1 MIEIPICRI
10 TLRIFSKHLF
20 NIKDMEQLN
29 KVQQEAVL
37 YCDGPSLIV
46 AGAGSGKTRV
56 LTYKI
61 AYLIQSGTPPERIM
75 ALTFTNKAAK
85 EMKERIGAMVGF
97 DVAEKIKM
105 GTFHSIFAKILQ
117 REAFALEMTS
127 NFTIYDETDSKNL
140 IADIIKEYKLETD
153 SYKPS
158 KIKAKISKAKNELIE
173 PDIYMSNTMIREN
186 DEKDR
191 MKYCGEIYKLYQDRL
206 KVSNAMDFDDLLLN
220 TFKLFRDNPSTRERY
235 QEALDW
241 VLVDEFQDTNIA
253 QMKVLMQLCR
263 RKQNLVVVGD
273 DAQSIYSFRGANIN
287 NILMFSNV
295 FQNARTFKLEQ
306 NYRSTQTIV
315 AGANSLIHHNIAQI
329 DKNVF
334 SKGDK
339 GDKIYYVPFYTDRN
353 EGEYIAQSCNEVHRV
368 EQCQWSDITVLYRSN
383 ALSRCIEEAM
393 LQYKIPYRIHGG
405 ISFFQRADV
414 KNMLGYL
421 KLIANPNDDQAY
433 KRIANWPKRGIG
445 NKTIERISEIACK
458 YHVPMLYVAT
468 EPDYFGLVTTD
479 KTKAKLKEFGQIIN
493 SIEMFAAEHNAL
505 EVFDKVMDSFHLDEY
520 IINLDE
526 DSKTD
531 MIVSEL
537 ISSIESFVEVRKE
550 ENRLEEAGVVNYLQ
564 DVALLA
570 EEVEEENKDSVN
582 LMTIHASKGLE
593 YNTIY
598 IVGCEEGIFPSKKSS
613 QSPQELEEE
622 RRLMYVAIT
631 RAEKH
636 CFITNA
642 KRRWLYGEEQKNEPS
657 RFISDIDDE
666 FIEEVDAYAVDDDPD
681 EPTQGYFD

>member
-1 MIEIPICRI
+1 
-10 TLRIFSKHLF
+10 
-20 NIKDMEQLN
+20 MEQLN

-37 YCDGPSLIV
+37 YCGGPSLIV

-61 AYLIQSGTPPERIM
+61 AYLIQSGTQPERIM

-105 GTFHSIFAKILQ
+105 GTFHSVFAKILQ
-117 REAFALEMTS
+117 RESFALEMTS

-140 IADIIKEYKLETD
+140 IADIVREYKLETD

-173 PDIYMSNTMIREN
+173 PNIYISNPMIREN

-253 QMKVLMQLCR
+253 QMQVLMQLCR

-287 NILMFSNV
+287 NILMFDNV
-295 FQNARTFKLEQ
+295 FPKALTFKLEQ

-315 AGANSLIHHNIAQI
+315 AGANSLIHHNVAQI
-329 DKNVF
+329 DKHVY
-334 SKGDK
+334 SKGAK
-339 GDKIYYVPFYTDRN
+339 GDKIHYIPFYTDRN
-353 EGEYIAQSCNEVHRV
+353 EGKYVAQSCNEVHRV
-368 EQCQWSDITVLYRSN
+368 EQCQWSDITILYRSN

-414 KNMLGYL
+414 KNMLAYL

-550 ENRLEEAGVVNYLQ
+550 ENRLEEACVVNYLQ

-570 EEVEEENKDSVN
+570 EEVEEENKDAVN

-636 CFITNA
+636 CFITNT

-681 EPTQGYFD
+681 EPQQGYFD

>member
-1 MIEIPICRI
+1 
-10 TLRIFSKHLF
+10 
-20 NIKDMEQLN
+20 MEQLN

-97 DVAEKIKM
+97 DVVEKIRM
-105 GTFHSIFAKILQ
+105 GTFHSVFAHILQ
-117 REAFALEMTS
+117 MEIYALEMTS
-127 NFTIYDETDSKNL
+127 NFTIYDETESKNL
-140 IADIIKEYKLETD
+140 IADIIRGYKLETD
-153 SYKPS
+153 SYKPG
-158 KIKAKISKAKNELIE
+158 KIKAKISKAKNELMD
-173 PDIYMSNTMIREN
+173 PDMYMSNPMIREN

-191 MKYCGEIYKLYQDRL
+191 MKYCGEIYKVYQNRL
-206 KVSNAMDFDDLLLN
+206 KECNAMDFDDLLFN
-220 TFKLFRDNPSTRERY
+220 TFKLFSYYPSTKEHY
-235 QEALDW
+235 QDLFDW
-241 VLVDEFQDTNIA
+241 VLVDEFQDTNLA
-253 QMKVLMQLCR
+253 QMQVLIQLCK

-287 NILMFSNV
+287 NILMFNNV
-295 FQNARTFKLEQ
+295 FPKAKTFKLEQ

-315 AGANSLIHHNIAQI
+315 AGANSLIHHNVTQI
-329 DKNVF
+329 DKHVY

-339 GDKIYYVPFYTDRN
+339 GDKIHYVPFYTDRN

-368 EQCQWSDITVLYRSN
+368 EQCQWSDITILYRSN

-414 KNMLGYL
+414 KNMLAYF

-433 KRIANWPKRGIG
+433 KRIINWPKRGIG
-445 NKTIERISEIACK
+445 NKTQERICEIASK

-479 KTKAKLKEFGQIIN
+479 KTKAKLIEFGQTIN
-493 SIEMFAAEHNAL
+493 SIEMFSAEHNAL

-570 EEVEEENKDSVN
+570 EEVEEEKKDAVN

-613 QSPQELEEE
+613 QSPQE
-622 RRLMYVAIT
+622 T
-631 RAEKH
+631 
-636 CFITNA
+636 
-642 KRRWLYGEEQKNEPS
+642 G
-657 RFISDIDDE
+657 
-666 FIEEVDAYAVDDDPD
+666 VD
-681 EPTQGYFD
+681 

>member
-1 MIEIPICRI
+1 
-10 TLRIFSKHLF
+10 
-20 NIKDMEQLN
+20 MEQLN

-97 DVAEKIKM
+97 DVAEKIRM
-105 GTFHSIFAKILQ
+105 GTFHSVFAHILQ
-117 REAFALEMTS
+117 MEIYALEMTS
-127 NFTIYDETDSKNL
+127 NFTIYDETESKNL
-140 IADIIKEYKLETD
+140 IADIIRGYKLETD
-153 SYKPS
+153 SYKPG
-158 KIKAKISKAKNELIE
+158 KIKAKISKAKNELMD
-173 PDIYMSNTMIREN
+173 PDMYMSNPMIREN

-191 MKYCGEIYKLYQDRL
+191 MKYCGEIYKVYQNRL
-206 KVSNAMDFDDLLLN
+206 KECNAMDFDDLLFN
-220 TFKLFRDNPSTRERY
+220 TFKLFSYYPSTKEHY
-235 QEALDW
+235 QDLFDW
-241 VLVDEFQDTNIA
+241 VLVDEFQDTNLA
-253 QMKVLMQLCR
+253 QMQVLIQLCK

-287 NILMFSNV
+287 NILMFNNV
-295 FQNARTFKLEQ
+295 FPKAKTFKLEQ

-315 AGANSLIHHNIAQI
+315 AGANSLIHHNVAQI
-329 DKNVF
+329 DKHVY

-339 GDKIYYVPFYTDRN
+339 GDKIHYVPFYTDRN

-368 EQCQWSDITVLYRSN
+368 EQCQWSDITILYRSN

-414 KNMLGYL
+414 KNMLAYF

-433 KRIANWPKRGIG
+433 KRIINWPKRGIG
-445 NKTIERISEIACK
+445 NKTQERICEIASK

-479 KTKAKLKEFGQIIN
+479 KTKAKLIEFGQTIN
-493 SIEMFAAEHNAL
+493 SIEMFSAEHNAL

-570 EEVEEENKDSVN
+570 EEVEEEKKDAVN

-666 FIEEVDAYAVDDDPD
+666 YIEEVDAYAVDDDPD

>member
-1 MIEIPICRI
+1 
-10 TLRIFSKHLF
+10 
-20 NIKDMEQLN
+20 MEQLN

-85 EMKERIGAMVGF
+85 EMKERIGAVVGF

-117 REAFALEMTS
+117 RESFALEMTS

-140 IADIIKEYKLETD
+140 IADIVREYKLESD

-173 PDIYMSNTMIREN
+173 PDNYMSNLMIREN

-253 QMKVLMQLCR
+253 QMQVLMQLCR

-368 EQCQWSDITVLYRSN
+368 EQCQWSDITILYRSN

-479 KTKAKLKEFGQIIN
+479 KTKAKLKEFGQTIN

-531 MIVSEL
+531 MIFSEL

-550 ENRLEEAGVVNYLQ
+550 ENRLEEAGIVNYLQ

-570 EEVEEENKDSVN
+570 EEVEEEDKDAVN

>member
-1 MIEIPICRI
+1 
-10 TLRIFSKHLF
+10 
-20 NIKDMEQLN
+20 MEQLN

-97 DVAEKIKM
+97 DVAEKIRM
-105 GTFHSIFAKILQ
+105 GTFHSVFARILQ
-117 REAFALEMTS
+117 MESYALEMTS

-140 IADIIKEYKLETD
+140 IADIVREYKLETD
-153 SYKPS
+153 AYKPS
-158 KIKAKISKAKNELIE
+158 KIKAKISKAKNELME
-173 PDIYMSNTMIREN
+173 PDIYLSNPMIREN

-235 QEALDW
+235 QETYDW

-253 QMKVLMQLCR
+253 QMQVLMQLCR

-287 NILMFSNV
+287 NILMFNNV

-315 AGANSLIHHNIAQI
+315 AGANSLIHHNVAQI

-368 EQCQWSDITVLYRSN
+368 EQCQWSDITILYRSN
-383 ALSRCIEEAM
+383 ALSICIEEAM

-414 KNMLGYL
+414 KNMLAYL

-433 KRIANWPKRGIG
+433 KRIVNWPKRGLG

-493 SIEMFAAEHNAL
+493 SIKMFAAEHNAL

-520 IINLDE
+520 IIGLDE

-570 EEVEEENKDSVN
+570 EEVEEEDKDAVN

-681 EPTQGYFD
+681 EPPQGYFD

>member
-1 MIEIPICRI
+1 
-10 TLRIFSKHLF
+10 
-20 NIKDMEQLN
+20 MEQLN

-85 EMKERIGAMVGF
+85 EMKERIGAIVGF

-105 GTFHSIFAKILQ
+105 GTFHSVFAKILQ
-117 REAFALEMTS
+117 RESFAIEMTS

-140 IADIIKEYKLETD
+140 IADIVREYKLETD
-153 SYKPS
+153 AYKPS
-158 KIKAKISKAKNELIE
+158 KIKAKISKAKNELME
-173 PDIYMSNTMIREN
+173 PDNYMSNPMIREN

-235 QEALDW
+235 QETFDW

-253 QMKVLMQLCR
+253 QMQVLMQLCR

-315 AGANSLIHHNIAQI
+315 AGANSLIHHNVAQI

-368 EQCQWSDITVLYRSN
+368 EQCQWSDITILYRSN
-383 ALSRCIEEAM
+383 SLSRCIEEAM

-414 KNMLGYL
+414 KNMLAYL

-468 EPDYFGLVTTD
+468 EPDYFGLVTTN
-479 KTKAKLKEFGQIIN
+479 KTKETLKEFGQTIN
-493 SIEMFAAEHNAL
+493 SVEMFAAEHNAL

-537 ISSIESFVEVRKE
+537 ISSIESFVEVREE

-570 EEVEEENKDSVN
+570 EEVEEEKKDAVN

-666 FIEEVDAYAVDDDPD
+666 FIEEVDAYAVDDNPD
-681 EPTQGYFD
+681 EPPQGYFD

>member
-1 MIEIPICRI
+1 
-10 TLRIFSKHLF
+10 
-20 NIKDMEQLN
+20 MEQLN

-85 EMKERIGAMVGF
+85 EMKERIGTMVGF
-97 DVAEKIKM
+97 DVAEKIRM
-105 GTFHSIFAKILQ
+105 GTFHSVFAHILKM
-117 REAFALEMTS
+117 EIYALEMTS
-127 NFTIYDETDSKNL
+127 NFTIYDETESKNL
-140 IADIIKEYKLETD
+140 IADIIRGYKLETD

-158 KIKAKISKAKNELIE
+158 KIKDKISKAKNELID
-173 PDIYMSNTMIREN
+173 PDSYMSNPLIREN

-191 MKYCGEIYKLYQDRL
+191 VKYCGEIYKIYQNRL
-206 KVSNAMDFDDLLLN
+206 KECNAMDFDDLLFN
-220 TFKLFRDNPSTRERY
+220 TFKLFSYYPSTKEHY
-235 QEALDW
+235 QELFDW
-241 VLVDEFQDTNIA
+241 VLVDEFQDTNLA
-253 QMKVLMQLCR
+253 QMQVLIQLCK

-287 NILMFSNV
+287 NILMFKNL
-295 FQNARTFKLEQ
+295 FPNAQTFKLEQ

-315 AGANSLIHHNIAQI
+315 AGANSLIHHNVAQI

-339 GDKIYYVPFYTDRN
+339 GDKIHYVPFYTDRN

-368 EQCQWSDITVLYRSN
+368 EQCQWSDITILYRSN

-414 KNMLGYL
+414 KNMLAYF

-433 KRIANWPKRGIG
+433 KRIVNWPKRGIG
-445 NKTIERISEIACK
+445 NKTQERISEIASK

-479 KTKAKLKEFGQIIN
+479 KTKAKLIEFGQTIN
-493 SIEMFAAEHNAL
+493 SIEMFSAEHNAL

-570 EEVEEENKDSVN
+570 EEVEEEKKDAVN

-642 KRRWLYGEEQKNEPS
+642 KRRWLYGEVQKNEPS

-681 EPTQGYFD
+681 EPPQGYFD

>member
-1 MIEIPICRI
+1 
-10 TLRIFSKHLF
+10 
-20 NIKDMEQLN
+20 MEQLN

-61 AYLIQSGTPPERIM
+61 AYLIQSGTPPEKIM

-97 DVAEKIKM
+97 DVAEKINM
-105 GTFHSIFAKILQ
+105 STFHSVFAKILQ
-117 REAFALEMTS
+117 RESFALEMTS

-140 IADIIKEYKLETD
+140 IADIVREYKLETEA
-153 SYKPS
+153 YKPS
-158 KIKAKISKAKNELIE
+158 KIKAKISKAKNELME
-173 PDIYMSNTMIREN
+173 PDIYLSNPTIREN

-235 QEALDW
+235 QEAFDW

-253 QMKVLMQLCR
+253 QMQVLMQLCR

-315 AGANSLIHHNIAQI
+315 AGANSLIHHNVAQI

-368 EQCQWSDITVLYRSN
+368 EQCQWSDITILYRSN
-383 ALSRCIEEAM
+383 ALSRCVEEAM

-445 NKTIERISEIACK
+445 SKTIERISEIACK

-468 EPDYFGLVTTD
+468 EPDYFGLVTTN
-479 KTKAKLKEFGQIIN
+479 KTKETLKEFGQTIN

-505 EVFDKVMDSFHLDEY
+505 QVFDKVMDSFHLDEY

-570 EEVEEENKDSVN
+570 EEVEEEKKDAVN

-681 EPTQGYFD
+681 EPPQGYFD

>member
-1 MIEIPICRI
+1 
-10 TLRIFSKHLF
+10 
-20 NIKDMEQLN
+20 MEQLN

-61 AYLIQSGTPPERIM
+61 AYLIQSGTPPEKIM

-97 DVAEKIKM
+97 DVAEKINM
-105 GTFHSIFAKILQ
+105 GTFHSVFAKILQ
-117 REAFALEMTS
+117 RESFALEMTS

-140 IADIIKEYKLETD
+140 IADIVREYKLETEA
-153 SYKPS
+153 YKPS
-158 KIKAKISKAKNELIE
+158 KIKAKISKAKNELME
-173 PDIYMSNTMIREN
+173 PDIYLSNPTIREN

-235 QEALDW
+235 QEAFDW

-253 QMKVLMQLCR
+253 QMQVLMQLCR

-315 AGANSLIHHNIAQI
+315 AGANSLIHHNVAQI

-368 EQCQWSDITVLYRSN
+368 EQCQWSDITILYRSN
-383 ALSRCIEEAM
+383 ALSRCVEEAM

-445 NKTIERISEIACK
+445 SKTIERISEIACK

-468 EPDYFGLVTTD
+468 EPDYFGLVTTN
-479 KTKAKLKEFGQIIN
+479 KTKETLKEFGQTIN

-505 EVFDKVMDSFHLDEY
+505 QVFDKVMDSFHLDEY

-570 EEVEEENKDSVN
+570 EEVEEEKKDAVN

-642 KRRWLYGEEQKNEPS
+642 KRRWLYGEEQKNDPS

-681 EPTQGYFD
+681 EPPQGYFD

>member
-1 MIEIPICRI
+1 
-10 TLRIFSKHLF
+10 
-20 NIKDMEQLN
+20 MEQLN

-61 AYLIQSGTPPERIM
+61 AYLILSGTPPERIM

-85 EMKERIGAMVGF
+85 EMKERIGAIVGH
-97 DVAEKIKM
+97 DVAEKIRM
-105 GTFHSIFAKILQ
+105 GTFHSVFAHILQ
-117 REAFALEMTS
+117 MEIYALEMTS
-127 NFTIYDETDSKNL
+127 NFTIYDETESKNL
-140 IADIIKEYKLETD
+140 IADIVRGYKLETD

-158 KIKAKISKAKNELIE
+158 KIKDKISKAKNELID
-173 PDIYMSNTMIREN
+173 PDSYLSNPTIREN

-191 MKYCGEIYKLYQDRL
+191 MKYCGEIYKIYQNRL
-206 KVSNAMDFDDLLLN
+206 KECNAMDFDDLLFN
-220 TFKLFRDNPSTRERY
+220 TFKLFSYYPSTKEHY
-235 QEALDW
+235 QEAFDW
-241 VLVDEFQDTNIA
+241 VLVDEFQDTNLA
-253 QMKVLMQLCR
+253 QMQVLMQLCR

-287 NILMFSNV
+287 NILMFNNV
-295 FQNARTFKLEQ
+295 FPKARIFKLEQ
-306 NYRSTQTIV
+306 NYRSTQLIV
-315 AGANSLIHHNIAQI
+315 AGANSLIHHNVGQI
-329 DKNVF
+329 DKHVY
-334 SKGDK
+334 SQGEK
-339 GDKIYYVPFYTDRN
+339 GDKIHYVPFYTDRN
-353 EGEYIAQSCNEVHRV
+353 EGEYVAQSCNEVHRV
-368 EQCQWSDITVLYRSN
+368 EQCQWSDITILYRSN

-414 KNMLGYL
+414 KNMLSYL

-433 KRIANWPKRGIG
+433 KRIVNWPKRGIG
-445 NKTIERISEIACK
+445 NKTQERISEIACK

-479 KTKAKLKEFGQIIN
+479 KTKAKLIEFGQTIN

-505 EVFDKVMDSFHLDEY
+505 EVFDKVMDCFHLDEY

-570 EEVEEENKDSVN
+570 EEVEEEKKDAVN

-598 IVGCEEGIFPSKKSS
+598 VVGCEEGIFPSKKSS

>member
-1 MIEIPICRI
+1 
-10 TLRIFSKHLF
+10 
-20 NIKDMEQLN
+20 MEQLN

-85 EMKERIGAMVGF
+85 EMKERIGAMVGI
-97 DVAEKIKM
+97 DVAEKIRM
-105 GTFHSIFAKILQ
+105 GTFHSVFAHILQ
-117 REAFALEMTS
+117 MEIYALEMTS
-127 NFTIYDETDSKNL
+127 NFTIYDETESKNL
-140 IADIIKEYKLETD
+140 IADIIRGYKLETD
-153 SYKPS
+153 SYKPG
-158 KIKAKISKAKNELIE
+158 KIKAKISKAKNELMD
-173 PDIYMSNTMIREN
+173 PDMYMSNPMIREN

-191 MKYCGEIYKLYQDRL
+191 MKYCGEIYKVYQNRL
-206 KVSNAMDFDDLLLN
+206 KECNAMDFDDLLFN
-220 TFKLFRDNPSTRERY
+220 TFKLFSYYPSTKEHY
-235 QEALDW
+235 QDLFDW
-241 VLVDEFQDTNIA
+241 VLVDEFQDTNLA
-253 QMKVLMQLCR
+253 QMQVLIQLCK

-287 NILMFSNV
+287 NILMFNNV
-295 FQNARTFKLEQ
+295 FPKAKTFKLEQ

-329 DKNVF
+329 DKHVY
-334 SKGDK
+334 SKGAK
-339 GDKIYYVPFYTDRN
+339 GDKIHYVPFYTDRN

-368 EQCQWSDITVLYRSN
+368 EQCQWSDITILYRSN

-414 KNMLGYL
+414 KNMLAYL

-433 KRIANWPKRGIG
+433 KRIMNWPKRGIG
-445 NKTIERISEIACK
+445 NKTQERISEIACK

-468 EPDYFGLVTTD
+468 EPDYFGLVTTN
-479 KTKAKLKEFGQIIN
+479 KTKETLKEFGQTIN
-493 SIEMFAAEHNAL
+493 SIEMYAAEHNAI

-564 DVALLA
+564 DIALLA
-570 EEVEEENKDSVN
+570 EEIEEEKKDAVN

-636 CFITNA
+636 CFITNS

>member
-1 MIEIPICRI
+1 
-10 TLRIFSKHLF
+10 
-20 NIKDMEQLN
+20 MEQLN

-105 GTFHSIFAKILQ
+105 GTFHSVFAKILQ
-117 REAFALEMTS
+117 RESFAIEMTS

-140 IADIIKEYKLETD
+140 IADIVREYKLETD
-153 SYKPS
+153 AYKPS
-158 KIKAKISKAKNELIE
+158 KIKAKISKAKNELME
-173 PDIYMSNTMIREN
+173 PDNYMSNPMIREN

-235 QEALDW
+235 QETFDW

-253 QMKVLMQLCR
+253 QMQVLMQLCR

-315 AGANSLIHHNIAQI
+315 AGANSLIHHNVAQI

-368 EQCQWSDITVLYRSN
+368 EQCQWSDITVLYRNN

-414 KNMLGYL
+414 KNMLAYL

-468 EPDYFGLVTTD
+468 EPDYFGLVTTN
-479 KTKAKLKEFGQIIN
+479 KTKETLKEFGQTIN
-493 SIEMFAAEHNAL
+493 SVEMFAAEHNAL

-537 ISSIESFVEVRKE
+537 ISSIESFVEVREE

-570 EEVEEENKDSVN
+570 EEVEEEKKDAVN

-666 FIEEVDAYAVDDDPD
+666 FIEEVDAYAVDDNPD
-681 EPTQGYFD
+681 EPPQGYFD

>member
-1 MIEIPICRI
+1 
-10 TLRIFSKHLF
+10 
-20 NIKDMEQLN
+20 MEQLN

-105 GTFHSIFAKILQ
+105 GTFHSVFAKILQ
-117 REAFALEMTS
+117 RESFALEMTS

-158 KIKAKISKAKNELIE
+158 KIKAKISKAKNELME
-173 PDIYMSNTMIREN
+173 PDIYMSNPMIREN

-235 QEALDW
+235 QDAYDW

-253 QMKVLMQLCR
+253 QMQVLMQLCR

-368 EQCQWSDITVLYRSN
+368 EQCQLSDITILYRSN

-421 KLIANPNDDQAY
+421 KLISNPNDDQAY

-479 KTKAKLKEFGQIIN
+479 KTKAKLKEFGQTIN

-505 EVFDKVMDSFHLDEY
+505 EVFNKVMDSFHLDEY

-550 ENRLEEAGVVNYLQ
+550 ENRLEEAGIVNYLQ

-570 EEVEEENKDSVN
+570 EEVEEEDKDAVN

>member
-1 MIEIPICRI
+1 
-10 TLRIFSKHLF
+10 
-20 NIKDMEQLN
+20 MEQLN

-37 YCDGPSLIV
+37 NCDGPSLIV

-97 DVAEKIKM
+97 DVAEKIRM
-105 GTFHSIFAKILQ
+105 GTFHSVFAHIL
-117 REAFALEMTS
+117 RMEIYALEMTS
-127 NFTIYDETDSKNL
+127 NFTIYDETESKNL
-140 IADIIKEYKLETD
+140 IADIVRGYKLETD

-158 KIKAKISKAKNELIE
+158 KIKDKISKAKNELID
-173 PDIYMSNTMIREN
+173 PDSYLSNPTIREN

-191 MKYCGEIYKLYQDRL
+191 MKYCGEIYKIYQNRL
-206 KVSNAMDFDDLLLN
+206 KECNAMDFDDLLFN
-220 TFKLFRDNPSTRERY
+220 TFKLFSYYPSTKEHY
-235 QEALDW
+235 QESFDW
-241 VLVDEFQDTNIA
+241 VLVDEFQDTNLA
-253 QMKVLMQLCR
+253 QMQVLMQLCR

-287 NILMFSNV
+287 NILMFNKV
-295 FQNARTFKLEQ
+295 FPKARIFKLEQ
-306 NYRSTQTIV
+306 NYRSTQLIV
-315 AGANSLIHHNIAQI
+315 AGANSLIHHNVGQI
-329 DKNVF
+329 DKHVY
-334 SKGDK
+334 SQGEK
-339 GDKIYYVPFYTDRN
+339 GDKIHYVPFYTDRN
-353 EGEYIAQSCNEVHRV
+353 EGEYVAQSCNEVHRV
-368 EQCQWSDITVLYRSN
+368 EQCQWSDITILYRSN

-414 KNMLGYL
+414 KNMLSYL

-433 KRIANWPKRGIG
+433 KRIVNWPKRGIG
-445 NKTIERISEIACK
+445 NKTQERISEIACK

-479 KTKAKLKEFGQIIN
+479 KTKAKLIEFGQTIN

-505 EVFDKVMDSFHLDEY
+505 EVFDKVMDCFHLDEY

-537 ISSIESFVEVRKE
+537 ISSIESFVEARKE
-550 ENRLEEAGVVNYLQ
+550 ENRMEEASVINYLQ

-570 EEVEEENKDSVN
+570 EEVEEEKKDAVN

-598 IVGCEEGIFPSKKSS
+598 VVGCEEGIFPSKKSS
-613 QSPQELEEE
+613 QSHQELEEE

-666 FIEEVDAYAVDDDPD
+666 FIEEVDAYAVDDDSD

>member
-1 MIEIPICRI
+1 
-10 TLRIFSKHLF
+10 
-20 NIKDMEQLN
+20 MEQLN

-117 REAFALEMTS
+117 RESFALEMTS

-140 IADIIKEYKLETD
+140 IADIIKEYKLGTD

-158 KIKAKISKAKNELIE
+158 KIKAKISKAKNELME
-173 PDIYMSNTMIREN
+173 PDNYISNTMIREN

-191 MKYCGEIYKLYQDRL
+191 MKYSGEIYKLYQDRL

-235 QEALDW
+235 QEAFDW

-253 QMKVLMQLCR
+253 QMQVLMQLCR
-263 RKQNLVVVGD
+263 KKHNLVVVGD
-273 DAQSIYSFRGANIN
+273 DAQSIYRFRGANIN

-315 AGANSLIHHNIAQI
+315 AGANSLIHHNVAQI

-368 EQCQWSDITVLYRSN
+368 EQCQWSDITILFRSN

-468 EPDYFGLVTTD
+468 EPDYFGLVATD
-479 KTKAKLKEFGQIIN
+479 KTKEKLKEFGQMIN

-537 ISSIESFVEVRKE
+537 ISSIESFVEMRKE

-570 EEVEEENKDSVN
+570 EQIEEENKDAVN

-642 KRRWLYGEEQKNEPS
+642 KRRWIYGEEHKNEPS

>member
-1 MIEIPICRI
+1 
-10 TLRIFSKHLF
+10 
-20 NIKDMEQLN
+20 MEQLN
-29 KVQQEAVL
+29 KVQQDAVL
-37 YCDGPSLIV
+37 YCNGPSLIV

-97 DVAEKIKM
+97 DVAEKIWM

-117 REAFALEMTS
+117 MEAYALEMDS
-127 NFTIYDETDSKNL
+127 RFSIYDETDSKNL
-140 IADIIKEYKLETD
+140 IADVIREYKLETV

-173 PDIYMSNTMIREN
+173 PDTYMSNPMIRED

-191 MKYCGEIYKLYQDRL
+191 VKYCGEIYKIYQDRL
-206 KVSNAMDFDDLLLN
+206 RVSNAMDFDDLLLN
-220 TFKLFRDNPSTRERY
+220 TFKLFRDNPSTKERY
-235 QEALDW
+235 QDSFDW
-241 VLVDEFQDTNIA
+241 ILVDEFQDTNIA
-253 QMKVLMQLCR
+253 QMQVLLQLCK

-287 NILMFSNV
+287 NILMFNDV
-295 FQNARTFKLEQ
+295 FPNARTFKLEQ

-315 AGANSLIHHNIAQI
+315 AGANSLIHHNVAQI
-329 DKNVF
+329 DKHVF
-334 SKGDK
+334 SKGVK
-339 GDKIYYVPFYTDRN
+339 GDKIHYVPFYTDRN
-353 EGEYIAQSCNEVHRV
+353 EGEYVAQSCREIQRV
-368 EQCQWSDITVLYRSN
+368 EQCKWSDITILYRSN
-383 ALSRCIEEAM
+383 ALSRSIEEGM

-405 ISFFQRADV
+405 ISFYKRADV
-414 KNMLGYL
+414 KNVLAYMR
-421 KLIANPNDDQAY
+421 LIANPNDDEAY
-433 KRIANWPKRGIG
+433 KRIINWPKRGIG
-445 NKTIERISEIACK
+445 NKTQGRIYEIACI
-458 YHVPMLYVAT
+458 YHVPMLYVAS

-479 KTKAKLKEFGQIIN
+479 KTKANLKEFGQIIN
-493 SIEMFAAEHNAL
+493 SIEMFSAEHNAL
-505 EVFDKVMDSFHLDEY
+505 EVVDKVMDCFHLDEH
-520 IINLDE
+520 IIELDG

-537 ISSIESFVEVRKE
+537 ISSIESFVEARKK

-570 EEVEEENKDSVN
+570 EEFDEEKKDAVN

-598 IVGCEEGIFPSKKSS
+598 IVGCEEGIFPSQKSS

-636 CFITNA
+636 CFITST
-642 KRRWLYGEEQKNEPS
+642 KRRWLYGMEQKNEPS

-666 FIEEVDAYAVDDDPD
+666 FIEEVDAYAVDDDPE

>member
-1 MIEIPICRI
+1 
-10 TLRIFSKHLF
+10 
-20 NIKDMEQLN
+20 MEQLN
-29 KVQQEAVL
+29 KVQQDAVL

-85 EMKERIGAMVGF
+85 KMKERISAMVGF
-97 DVAEKIKM
+97 DVAEKIRM
-105 GTFHSIFAKILQ
+105 GTFHSVFAKILQ
-117 REAFALEMTS
+117 RESFALGMTS

-158 KIKAKISKAKNELIE
+158 KIKAKILKAKNELME
-173 PDIYMSNTMIREN
+173 PDVYMANPMIRKN

-235 QEALDW
+235 QEVFDW

-253 QMKVLMQLCR
+253 QMQVLMQLCR

-295 FQNARTFKLEQ
+295 FQNAKTFKLEQ

-315 AGANSLIHHNIAQI
+315 AGANSLIHHNVAQI

-433 KRIANWPKRGIG
+433 KRIVNWPKRGIG

-468 EPDYFGLVTTD
+468 EPDYFGLVSTN
-479 KTKAKLKEFGQIIN
+479 KTKETLKEFGQTIN

-520 IINLDE
+520 IIGLDE

-537 ISSIESFVEVRKE
+537 ISSIESFIEVRKE

-570 EEVEEENKDSVN
+570 EEVEEEKKDAVN

-613 QSPQELEEE
+613 QSPQEIEEE

-666 FIEEVDAYAVDDDPD
+666 FIEEVDAYAVDDDTD

>member
-1 MIEIPICRI
+1 
-10 TLRIFSKHLF
+10 
-20 NIKDMEQLN
+20 MEQLN

-97 DVAEKIKM
+97 DVAEKIRM
-105 GTFHSIFAKILQ
+105 GTFHSVFAHILQ
-117 REAFALEMTS
+117 MEIYALEMTS
-127 NFTIYDETDSKNL
+127 NFTIYDETESKNL
-140 IADIIKEYKLETD
+140 IADIIRGYKLETD

-158 KIKAKISKAKNELIE
+158 KIKDKISKAKNELID
-173 PDIYMSNTMIREN
+173 PDSYMSNPLIREN

-191 MKYCGEIYKLYQDRL
+191 VKYCGEIYKIYQNRL
-206 KVSNAMDFDDLLLN
+206 KECNAMDFDDLLFN
-220 TFKLFRDNPSTRERY
+220 TFKLFSYYPSTKEHY
-235 QEALDW
+235 QELFDW
-241 VLVDEFQDTNIA
+241 VLVDEFQDTNLA
-253 QMKVLMQLCR
+253 QMQVLIQLCK

-287 NILMFSNV
+287 NILMFKNL
-295 FQNARTFKLEQ
+295 FPNAQTFKLEQ

-315 AGANSLIHHNIAQI
+315 AGANSLIHHNVAQI

-339 GDKIYYVPFYTDRN
+339 GDKIHYVPFYTDRN

-368 EQCQWSDITVLYRSN
+368 EQCQWSDITILYRSN

-414 KNMLGYL
+414 KNMLAYF

-433 KRIANWPKRGIG
+433 KRIVNWPKRGIG
-445 NKTIERISEIACK
+445 NKTQERICEIASK

-479 KTKAKLKEFGQIIN
+479 KTKAKLIEFGQTIN
-493 SIEMFAAEHNAL
+493 SIEMFSAEHNAL

-570 EEVEEENKDSVN
+570 EEVEEEKKDAVN

-681 EPTQGYFD
+681 EPPQGYFD

>member
-1 MIEIPICRI
+1 
-10 TLRIFSKHLF
+10 
-20 NIKDMEQLN
+20 MEQLN

-97 DVAEKIKM
+97 DVAEKINM
-105 GTFHSIFAKILQ
+105 GTFHSVFAKILQ
-117 REAFALEMTS
+117 RESLALEMTP

-140 IADIIKEYKLETD
+140 IADIVREYKLETEA
-153 SYKPS
+153 YKPS
-158 KIKAKISKAKNELIE
+158 KIKAKISKAKNELME
-173 PDIYMSNTMIREN
+173 PDIYLSNPTIREN

-220 TFKLFRDNPSTRERY
+220 TFKLVRDNPSTRERY
-235 QEALDW
+235 QEAFDW

-253 QMKVLMQLCR
+253 QMQVLMQLCR

-315 AGANSLIHHNIAQI
+315 AGANSLIHHNVAQI

-368 EQCQWSDITVLYRSN
+368 EQCQWSDITILYRSN
-383 ALSRCIEEAM
+383 ALSRCVEEAM

-445 NKTIERISEIACK
+445 SKTIERISEIACK
-458 YHVPMLYVAT
+458 YNVPMLYVAT
-468 EPDYFGLVTTD
+468 EPDYFGLVTTN
-479 KTKAKLKEFGQIIN
+479 KTKETLKEFGQTIN

-505 EVFDKVMDSFHLDEY
+505 QVFDKVMDSFHLDEY

-570 EEVEEENKDSVN
+570 EEVEEEKKDAVN

>member
-1 MIEIPICRI
+1 
-10 TLRIFSKHLF
+10 
-20 NIKDMEQLN
+20 MEQLN

-105 GTFHSIFAKILQ
+105 GTFHSVFAKILQ
-117 REAFALEMTS
+117 RESFALEMTS

-158 KIKAKISKAKNELIE
+158 KIKAKISKAKNELME
-173 PDIYMSNTMIREN
+173 PDIYMSNPMIREN

-191 MKYCGEIYKLYQDRL
+191 IKYCGEIYKLYQDRL

-235 QEALDW
+235 QEAFDF

-253 QMKVLMQLCR
+253 QMQVLMQLCR
-263 RKQNLVVVGD
+263 RKQNLVAVGD

-287 NILMFSNV
+287 NILMFNNV

-315 AGANSLIHHNIAQI
+315 AGANSLIHHNVAQI

-368 EQCQWSDITVLYRSN
+368 EKCQWSDITVLYRSN

-414 KNMLGYL
+414 KNLLGYL

-433 KRIANWPKRGIG
+433 KRIVNWPKRGIG

-468 EPDYFGLVTTD
+468 EPDYFGLVATD
-479 KTKAKLKEFGQIIN
+479 KTKAKLKEFAQTIN
-493 SIEMFAAEHNAL
+493 SIEMFSAEHNAL

-537 ISSIESFVEVRKE
+537 ISSIESFVQVRKE

-570 EEVEEENKDSVN
+570 EEVEEEDKDAVN

>member
-1 MIEIPICRI
+1 
-10 TLRIFSKHLF
+10 
-20 NIKDMEQLN
+20 MEQLN

-105 GTFHSIFAKILQ
+105 GTFHSVFAKILQ
-117 REAFALEMTS
+117 RESFALEMTS

-140 IADIIKEYKLETD
+140 IADIVREYKLETD
-153 SYKPS
+153 AYKPS
-158 KIKAKISKAKNELIE
+158 KIKAKISKAKNELME
-173 PDIYMSNTMIREN
+173 PDIYMSNPMIREN

-235 QEALDW
+235 QEAFDW

-253 QMKVLMQLCR
+253 QMQVLMQLCR

-315 AGANSLIHHNIAQI
+315 AGANSLIHHNVAQI

-353 EGEYIAQSCNEVHRV
+353 EGEYVAQSCNEVHRV
-368 EQCQWSDITVLYRSN
+368 EQCQWSDITILYRSN

-393 LQYKIPYRIHGG
+393 LQYKIPYRIHSG

-445 NKTIERISEIACK
+445 NKTLERISEIACK

-468 EPDYFGLVTTD
+468 EPDYFGLVTTN
-479 KTKAKLKEFGQIIN
+479 KTKETLKEFGQIIN

-570 EEVEEENKDSVN
+570 EEVEEEKKDAVN

-666 FIEEVDAYAVDDDPD
+666 YIEEVDAYAVDDDPD

>member
-1 MIEIPICRI
+1 
-10 TLRIFSKHLF
+10 
-20 NIKDMEQLN
+20 MEQLN

-85 EMKERIGAMVGF
+85 EMKERIGAIVGF
-97 DVAEKIKM
+97 DIAEKIRM
-105 GTFHSIFAKILQ
+105 GTFHSVFAHILQ
-117 REAFALEMTS
+117 MEIYALEMTS
-127 NFTIYDETDSKNL
+127 NFTIYDETESKNL
-140 IADIIKEYKLETD
+140 IADIIRGYKLKTD

-158 KIKAKISKAKNELIE
+158 KIKDKISKAKNELID
-173 PDIYMSNTMIREN
+173 PDSYLSNPTIREN

-191 MKYCGEIYKLYQDRL
+191 MKYCGEIYKIYQNRL
-206 KVSNAMDFDDLLLN
+206 KECNAMDFDDLLFN
-220 TFKLFRDNPSTRERY
+220 TFKLFSYYPSTKEHY
-235 QEALDW
+235 QEAFDW
-241 VLVDEFQDTNIA
+241 VLVDEFQDTNLA
-253 QMKVLMQLCR
+253 QMQVLVQLCK
-263 RKQNLVVVGD
+263 RKQNIVVVGD

-287 NILMFSNV
+287 NILMFNKV
-295 FQNARTFKLEQ
+295 FPKARIFKLEQ
-306 NYRSTQTIV
+306 NYRSTQLIV
-315 AGANSLIHHNIAQI
+315 AGANSLIHHNVGQI
-329 DKNVF
+329 DKHVY
-334 SKGDK
+334 SQREK
-339 GDKIYYVPFYTDRN
+339 GDKIHYVPFYTDRN
-353 EGEYIAQSCNEVHRV
+353 EGEYVAQSCNEVHRV
-368 EQCQWSDITVLYRSN
+368 EQCQWSDITILYRSN

-414 KNMLGYL
+414 KNMLSYL

-433 KRIANWPKRGIG
+433 KRIVNWPKRGIG
-445 NKTIERISEIACK
+445 NKTQERISEIACK

-479 KTKAKLKEFGQIIN
+479 KTKAKLIEFGQTIN

-505 EVFDKVMDSFHLDEY
+505 EVFDKVMDCFHLDEY

-526 DSKTD
+526 DTKTD

-550 ENRLEEAGVVNYLQ
+550 ENRMEEAGVVNYLQ

-570 EEVEEENKDSVN
+570 EEVEEEKKDAVN

-598 IVGCEEGIFPSKKSS
+598 VVGCEEGIFPSKKSS

-636 CFITNA
+636 CFITNS

-681 EPTQGYFD
+681 ERTQGFFD

>member
-1 MIEIPICRI
+1 
-10 TLRIFSKHLF
+10 
-20 NIKDMEQLN
+20 MEQLN

-61 AYLIQSGTPPERIM
+61 AYLIQSGTQPERIM

-105 GTFHSIFAKILQ
+105 GTFHSVFAKILQ
-117 REAFALEMTS
+117 RESFALEMTS

-140 IADIIKEYKLETD
+140 IADIVREYKLETD
-153 SYKPS
+153 SYKPT

-173 PDIYMSNTMIREN
+173 ADVYISNQMIREN

-253 QMKVLMQLCR
+253 QMQVLMQLCR

-287 NILMFSNV
+287 NILMFNNV
-295 FQNARTFKLEQ
+295 FPKALTFKLEQ

-315 AGANSLIHHNIAQI
+315 AGANSLIHHNVAQI
-329 DKNVF
+329 DKHVY
-334 SKGDK
+334 SKGAK
-339 GDKIYYVPFYTDRN
+339 GDKIHYIPFYTDRN
-353 EGEYIAQSCNEVHRV
+353 EGEYVAQSCNEVHRV
-368 EQCQWSDITVLYRSN
+368 EQCQWSDITILYRSN

-414 KNMLGYL
+414 KNMLAYL

-550 ENRLEEAGVVNYLQ
+550 ENRLEEACVVNYLQ

-570 EEVEEENKDSVN
+570 EEVEEENKDAVN

-598 IVGCEEGIFPSKKSS
+598 IVGCEEGIFPNKKSS

-636 CFITNA
+636 CFITNT

-666 FIEEVDAYAVDDDPD
+666 FIEEVDAYAIDDDPD
-681 EPTQGYFD
+681 EPQQGYFD

>member
-1 MIEIPICRI
+1 
-10 TLRIFSKHLF
+10 
-20 NIKDMEQLN
+20 MEQLN

-97 DVAEKIKM
+97 DVAEKINM
-105 GTFHSIFAKILQ
+105 GTFHSVFAKILQ
-117 REAFALEMTS
+117 RESFALEMTS

-140 IADIIKEYKLETD
+140 IADIVREYKLETEA
-153 SYKPS
+153 YKPS
-158 KIKAKISKAKNELIE
+158 KIKAKISKAKNELME
-173 PDIYMSNTMIREN
+173 PDIYLSNPTIREN

-235 QEALDW
+235 QEAFHW

-253 QMKVLMQLCR
+253 QMQVLMQLCR

-315 AGANSLIHHNIAQI
+315 AGANSLIHHNVAQI

-368 EQCQWSDITVLYRSN
+368 EQCQWSDITILYRSN
-383 ALSRCIEEAM
+383 ALSRCVEEAM

-445 NKTIERISEIACK
+445 SKTIERISEIACK

-468 EPDYFGLVTTD
+468 EPDYFGLVTTN
-479 KTKAKLKEFGQIIN
+479 KTKETLKEFGQTIN

-505 EVFDKVMDSFHLDEY
+505 QVFDKVMDSFHLDEY

-570 EEVEEENKDSVN
+570 EEVEEEKKDAVN

>member
-1 MIEIPICRI
+1 
-10 TLRIFSKHLF
+10 
-20 NIKDMEQLN
+20 MEQLN
-29 KVQQEAVL
+29 NVQQEAVL

-105 GTFHSIFAKILQ
+105 GTFHSVFAKILQ
-117 REAFALEMTS
+117 RESYALEMTS

-140 IADIIKEYKLETD
+140 IADIVREYKLETD

-158 KIKAKISKAKNELIE
+158 KIKAKISKAKNELLD

-235 QEALDW
+235 QEAFDW

-253 QMKVLMQLCR
+253 QMQVLMQLCR

-287 NILMFSNV
+287 NILMFNNV
-295 FQNARTFKLEQ
+295 FPKALTFKLEQ
-306 NYRSTQTIV
+306 NYRSTKTIV
-315 AGANSLIHHNIAQI
+315 AGANSLIHHNVAQI
-329 DKNVF
+329 DKHVY
-334 SKGDK
+334 SKGAK
-339 GDKIYYVPFYTDRN
+339 GDKIHYIPFYTDRN
-353 EGEYIAQSCNEVHRV
+353 EGEYVAQSCNEVHRV
-368 EQCQWSDITVLYRSN
+368 EQCQWSDITILYRSN

-414 KNMLGYL
+414 KNMLAYL

-433 KRIANWPKRGIG
+433 KRIVNWPKRGIG
-445 NKTIERISEIACK
+445 NKTTERISEIACK

-468 EPDYFGLVTTD
+468 EPDYFGLVTTN
-479 KTKAKLKEFGQIIN
+479 KTKETLKEFGQIIN

-570 EEVEEENKDSVN
+570 EEVEEEKKDAVN

-636 CFITNA
+636 CFITNT

-681 EPTQGYFD
+681 EPMQGYFD

>member
-1 MIEIPICRI
+1 
-10 TLRIFSKHLF
+10 
-20 NIKDMEQLN
+20 MEQLN

-97 DVAEKIKM
+97 DIAEKIKM

-117 REAFALEMTS
+117 RESFALEMTS

-158 KIKAKISKAKNELIE
+158 KIKAKISKAKNELME
-173 PDIYMSNTMIREN
+173 PDIYMSNPMIREN

-235 QEALDW
+235 QEAFDF

-253 QMKVLMQLCR
+253 QMQVLMQLCR
-263 RKQNLVVVGD
+263 RKQNLVAVGD

-287 NILMFSNV
+287 NILMFNNV

-368 EQCQWSDITVLYRSN
+368 EQCQWSDITVLYRNN

-414 KNMLGYL
+414 KNLLGYL

-433 KRIANWPKRGIG
+433 KRIVNWPKRGLG

-468 EPDYFGLVTTD
+468 EPDYFGLVATD
-479 KTKAKLKEFGQIIN
+479 KTKAKLKEFAQTIN
-493 SIEMFAAEHNAL
+493 SIEMFSAEHNAL

-570 EEVEEENKDSVN
+570 EEVEEKDKDAVN

>member
-1 MIEIPICRI
+1 
-10 TLRIFSKHLF
+10 
-20 NIKDMEQLN
+20 MEQLN

-105 GTFHSIFAKILQ
+105 GTFHSVFAKILQ
-117 REAFALEMTS
+117 RESFALEMTS

-140 IADIIKEYKLETD
+140 IADIVREYKLESD
-153 SYKPS
+153 AYKPS
-158 KIKAKISKAKNELIE
+158 KIKAKISKAKNELME
-173 PDIYMSNTMIREN
+173 PDIYMSNPMIREN

-235 QEALDW
+235 QETFDW

-253 QMKVLMQLCR
+253 QMQVLMQLCR

-315 AGANSLIHHNIAQI
+315 AGANSLIHHNVAQI

-334 SKGDK
+334 SKGVK
-339 GDKIYYVPFYTDRN
+339 GDKIHYIPFYTDRN

-368 EQCQWSDITVLYRSN
+368 EQCQWSDITILYRSN

-445 NKTIERISEIACK
+445 NKTLERISEIACK

-468 EPDYFGLVTTD
+468 EPDYFGLVTTK
-479 KTKAKLKEFGQIIN
+479 KTKETLKEFGQTIN

-570 EEVEEENKDSVN
+570 EEVEEEKKDAVN

-681 EPTQGYFD
+681 EPPQGYFD

>member
-1 MIEIPICRI
+1 
-10 TLRIFSKHLF
+10 
-20 NIKDMEQLN
+20 MEQLN
-29 KVQQEAVL
+29 KVQQDAVL

-56 LTYKI
+56 LSYKI

-105 GTFHSIFAKILQ
+105 GTFHSVFAKILQ
-117 REAFALEMTS
+117 RESFALEMTS

-140 IADIIKEYKLETD
+140 IADIVREYKLETD

-158 KIKAKISKAKNELIE
+158 KIKAKISKAKNELME
-173 PDIYMSNTMIREN
+173 PDNYMSNPMIREN

-206 KVSNAMDFDDLLLN
+206 KVSNAMDFDDLLFN

-235 QEALDW
+235 QETFDW

-253 QMKVLMQLCR
+253 QMQVLMQLCR

-315 AGANSLIHHNIAQI
+315 AGANSLIHHNVAQI

-433 KRIANWPKRGIG
+433 KRIVNWPKRGIG

-468 EPDYFGLVTTD
+468 EPDYFGLVTTE

-570 EEVEEENKDSVN
+570 EEVEEEKKDAVN

-681 EPTQGYFD
+681 EHTQGYFD

>member
-1 MIEIPICRI
+1 
-10 TLRIFSKHLF
+10 
-20 NIKDMEQLN
+20 MEQLN

-61 AYLIQSGTPPERIM
+61 AYLIQSGTPPDRIM

-97 DVAEKIKM
+97 DVAEKIRM
-105 GTFHSIFAKILQ
+105 GTFHSVFAHILQ
-117 REAFALEMTS
+117 MEIYALEMTS
-127 NFTIYDETDSKNL
+127 NFTIYDETESKNL
-140 IADIIKEYKLETD
+140 IADIVRGYKLETD

-158 KIKAKISKAKNELIE
+158 KIKDKISKAKNELID
-173 PDIYMSNTMIREN
+173 PDSYLSNPTIREN

-191 MKYCGEIYKLYQDRL
+191 MKYCGEIYKIYQNRL
-206 KVSNAMDFDDLLLN
+206 KECNAMDFDDLLFN
-220 TFKLFRDNPSTRERY
+220 TFKLFSYYPSTKEHY
-235 QEALDW
+235 QESFDW
-241 VLVDEFQDTNIA
+241 VLVDEFQDTNLA
-253 QMKVLMQLCR
+253 QMQVLIQLCK
-263 RKQNLVVVGD
+263 RKQNIVVVGD

-287 NILMFSNV
+287 NILMFNNV
-295 FQNARTFKLEQ
+295 FPKARTFKLEQ
-306 NYRSTQTIV
+306 NYRSTQLIV
-315 AGANSLIHHNIAQI
+315 AGANSLIHHNVGQI
-329 DKNVF
+329 DKHVY
-334 SKGDK
+334 SQGEK
-339 GDKIYYVPFYTDRN
+339 GDKIHYVPFYTDRN
-353 EGEYIAQSCNEVHRV
+353 EGEYVAQSCNEVHRV
-368 EQCQWSDITVLYRSN
+368 EQCQWSDITILYRSN

-414 KNMLGYL
+414 KNMLSYL

-433 KRIANWPKRGIG
+433 KRIVNWPKRGIG
-445 NKTIERISEIACK
+445 NKTQERISEIACK

-479 KTKAKLKEFGQIIN
+479 KTKAKLIEFGQNIN

-505 EVFDKVMDSFHLDEY
+505 EVFDKVMDCFHLDEY

-526 DSKTD
+526 DAKTD
-531 MIVSEL
+531 IIVSEL

-570 EEVEEENKDSVN
+570 EEVEEEKKDAVN

-598 IVGCEEGIFPSKKSS
+598 VVGCEEGIFPSKKSS

-681 EPTQGYFD
+681 ERTQGFFD

>member
-1 MIEIPICRI
+1 
-10 TLRIFSKHLF
+10 
-20 NIKDMEQLN
+20 MEQLN

-61 AYLIQSGTPPERIM
+61 AYFIQSGTPPERIM

-97 DVAEKIKM
+97 DGAEKIKM
-105 GTFHSIFAKILQ
+105 GTFHSVFAKILQ
-117 REAFALEMTS
+117 RESFALEMTS

-158 KIKAKISKAKNELIE
+158 KIKAKISKAKNELME
-173 PDIYMSNTMIREN
+173 PDVYMSNPMFREN

-206 KVSNAMDFDDLLLN
+206 KVNNAMDFDDLLLN

-235 QEALDW
+235 QEAFDW

-253 QMKVLMQLCR
+253 QMQVLMQLCR
-263 RKQNLVVVGD
+263 KKHNLVVVGD

-315 AGANSLIHHNIAQI
+315 AGANSLIHHNVAQI

-368 EQCQWSDITVLYRSN
+368 EQCQWSDITILYRSN
-383 ALSRCIEEAM
+383 ALSRCVEEAM
-393 LQYKIPYRIHGG
+393 LQYKIPYRIHGE

-445 NKTIERISEIACK
+445 SKTIERISEIACK

-468 EPDYFGLVTTD
+468 EPDYFGLVTTN
-479 KTKAKLKEFGQIIN
+479 KTKETLKEFGQTIN

-505 EVFDKVMDSFHLDEY
+505 QVFDKVMDSFHLDEY

-570 EEVEEENKDSVN
+570 EEVEEEKKDAVN

>member
-1 MIEIPICRI
+1 
-10 TLRIFSKHLF
+10 
-20 NIKDMEQLN
+20 MEQLN

-105 GTFHSIFAKILQ
+105 GTFHSVFAKILQ
-117 REAFALEMTS
+117 RESFALEMTS

-140 IADIIKEYKLETD
+140 IADIVREYKLETD
-153 SYKPS
+153 AYKPS
-158 KIKAKISKAKNELIE
+158 KIKAKISKAKNELME
-173 PDIYMSNTMIREN
+173 PDIYLSNPMIREN

-206 KVSNAMDFDDLLLN
+206 KVNNAMDFDDLLLN

-235 QEALDW
+235 QETFDW

-253 QMKVLMQLCR
+253 QMQVLMQLCR

-287 NILMFSNV
+287 NILMFNNV
-295 FQNARTFKLEQ
+295 FPKALTFKLEQ

-315 AGANSLIHHNIAQI
+315 AGANSLIHHNVAQI
-329 DKNVF
+329 DKHVY
-334 SKGDK
+334 SKGAK
-339 GDKIYYVPFYTDRN
+339 GDKIHYIPFYTDRN
-353 EGEYIAQSCNEVHRV
+353 EGEYVAQSCNEVHRV
-368 EQCQWSDITVLYRSN
+368 EQCQWSDITILYRSN

-414 KNMLGYL
+414 KNMLAYL

-445 NKTIERISEIACK
+445 NKTIERITEIACK

-468 EPDYFGLVTTD
+468 EPDYFGLVTTN
-479 KTKAKLKEFGQIIN
+479 KTKETLKEFGQIIN

-537 ISSIESFVEVRKE
+537 ISSIESFVEVREE

-570 EEVEEENKDSVN
+570 EEVEEEKKDAVN

-636 CFITNA
+636 CFITNS

>member
-1 MIEIPICRI
+1 
-10 TLRIFSKHLF
+10 
-20 NIKDMEQLN
+20 MEQLN

-85 EMKERIGAMVGF
+85 EMKERIGAIVGF
-97 DVAEKIKM
+97 DIAEKIRM
-105 GTFHSIFAKILQ
+105 GTFHSVFAHILQ
-117 REAFALEMTS
+117 MEIYALEITS
-127 NFTIYDETDSKNL
+127 NFTIYDETESKNL
-140 IADIIKEYKLETD
+140 IADIIRGYKLKTD

-158 KIKAKISKAKNELIE
+158 KIKDKISKAKNELID
-173 PDIYMSNTMIREN
+173 PDSYLSNPTIREN

-191 MKYCGEIYKLYQDRL
+191 MKYCGEIYKIYQNRL
-206 KVSNAMDFDDLLLN
+206 KECNAMDFDDLLFN
-220 TFKLFRDNPSTRERY
+220 TFKLFSYYPSTKEHY
-235 QEALDW
+235 QEAFDW
-241 VLVDEFQDTNIA
+241 VLVDEFQDTNLA
-253 QMKVLMQLCR
+253 QMQVLVQLCK
-263 RKQNLVVVGD
+263 RKQNIVVVGD

-287 NILMFSNV
+287 NILMFNKV
-295 FQNARTFKLEQ
+295 FPKARIFKLEQ
-306 NYRSTQTIV
+306 NYRSTQLIV
-315 AGANSLIHHNIAQI
+315 AGANSLIHHNVGQI
-329 DKNVF
+329 DKHVY
-334 SKGDK
+334 SQREK
-339 GDKIYYVPFYTDRN
+339 GDKIHYVPFYTDRN
-353 EGEYIAQSCNEVHRV
+353 EGEYVAQSCNEVHRV
-368 EQCQWSDITVLYRSN
+368 EQCQWSDITILYRSN

-414 KNMLGYL
+414 KNMLSYL

-433 KRIANWPKRGIG
+433 KRIVNWPKRGIG
-445 NKTIERISEIACK
+445 NKTQERISEIACK

-479 KTKAKLKEFGQIIN
+479 KTKAKLIEFGQTIN

-505 EVFDKVMDSFHLDEY
+505 EVFDKVMDCFHLDEY

-526 DSKTD
+526 DTKTD

-550 ENRLEEAGVVNYLQ
+550 ENRMEEAGVVNYLQ

-570 EEVEEENKDSVN
+570 EEVEEEKKDAVN

-598 IVGCEEGIFPSKKSS
+598 VVGCEEGIFPSKKSS

-636 CFITNA
+636 CFITNS

-681 EPTQGYFD
+681 ERTQGFFD

>member
-1 MIEIPICRI
+1 
-10 TLRIFSKHLF
+10 
-20 NIKDMEQLN
+20 MEQLN

-97 DVAEKIKM
+97 NMAEKIKM
-105 GTFHSIFAKILQ
+105 GTFHSVFAKILQ
-117 REAFALEMTS
+117 RESFALEMTS

-140 IADIIKEYKLETD
+140 IADIVKEYKLETD

-158 KIKAKISKAKNELIE
+158 KIKAKISKAKNELME
-173 PDIYMSNTMIREN
+173 PDIYMSNPMIREN

-220 TFKLFRDNPSTRERY
+220 TFKLFHDNPSTRERY
-235 QEALDW
+235 QEAFDW

-253 QMKVLMQLCR
+253 QMQVLMQLCR

-368 EQCQWSDITVLYRSN
+368 EQCQWSDITILYRSN

-393 LQYKIPYRIHGG
+393 LQYKIPYRIHAG

-414 KNMLGYL
+414 KNMLAYL

-468 EPDYFGLVTTD
+468 
-479 KTKAKLKEFGQIIN
+479 
-493 SIEMFAAEHNAL
+493 
-505 EVFDKVMDSFHLDEY
+505 
-520 IINLDE
+520 
-526 DSKTD
+526 
-531 MIVSEL
+531 
-537 ISSIESFVEVRKE
+537 
-550 ENRLEEAGVVNYLQ
+550 
-564 DVALLA
+564 
-570 EEVEEENKDSVN
+570 
-582 LMTIHASKGLE
+582 
-593 YNTIY
+593 
-598 IVGCEEGIFPSKKSS
+598 
-613 QSPQELEEE
+613 SP
-622 RRLMYVAIT
+622 
-631 RAEKH
+631 K
-636 CFITNA
+636 
-642 KRRWLYGEEQKNEPS
+642 
-657 RFISDIDDE
+657 
-666 FIEEVDAYAVDDDPD
+666 
-681 EPTQGYFD
+681 

>member
-1 MIEIPICRI
+1 
-10 TLRIFSKHLF
+10 
-20 NIKDMEQLN
+20 MEQLN

-85 EMKERIGAMVGF
+85 EIKERIGAMVGF
-97 DVAEKIKM
+97 DMAEKIRM
-105 GTFHSIFAKILQ
+105 GTFHSVFARILQ
-117 REAFALEMTS
+117 MESYALEMTS

-140 IADIIKEYKLETD
+140 IADIVREYKLETD

-158 KIKAKISKAKNELIE
+158 KIKAKISKAKNELME
-173 PDIYMSNTMIREN
+173 PDIYMSNPMIREN

-235 QEALDW
+235 QETFDW

-253 QMKVLMQLCR
+253 QMQVLMQLCR

-287 NILMFSNV
+287 NILMFNNV
-295 FQNARTFKLEQ
+295 FPKALTFKLEQ

-315 AGANSLIHHNIAQI
+315 AGANSLIHHNVAQI
-329 DKNVF
+329 DKHVY
-334 SKGDK
+334 SKGAK
-339 GDKIYYVPFYTDRN
+339 GDKIHYIPFYTDRN
-353 EGEYIAQSCNEVHRV
+353 EGEYVAQSCNEVHRV
-368 EQCQWSDITVLYRSN
+368 EQCQWSDITILYRSN

-479 KTKAKLKEFGQIIN
+479 KTKAKLIEFGQTIN
-493 SIEMFAAEHNAL
+493 SIEMFSAEHNAL

-550 ENRLEEAGVVNYLQ
+550 ENRLEEADVVNYLQ

-570 EEVEEENKDSVN
+570 EEVEEEKKDSVN

-681 EPTQGYFD
+681 EPPQGYFD

>member
-1 MIEIPICRI
+1 
-10 TLRIFSKHLF
+10 
-20 NIKDMEQLN
+20 MEQLN

-61 AYLIQSGTPPERIM
+61 AYLIQSGTPTERIM

-97 DVAEKIKM
+97 DEAEKIKM
-105 GTFHSIFAKILQ
+105 GTFHSVFAKILQ
-117 REAFALEMTS
+117 RESFALEMTS

-140 IADIIKEYKLETD
+140 IADIVREYKLETD
-153 SYKPS
+153 AYKPS
-158 KIKAKISKAKNELIE
+158 KIKAKISKAKNELME
-173 PDIYMSNTMIREN
+173 PDMYMSNPMIREN

-235 QEALDW
+235 QETFDW

-253 QMKVLMQLCR
+253 QMQVLMQLCR

-287 NILMFSNV
+287 NILMFNNV
-295 FQNARTFKLEQ
+295 FPKALTFKLEQ

-315 AGANSLIHHNIAQI
+315 AGANSLIHHNVAQI
-329 DKNVF
+329 DKHVY
-334 SKGDK
+334 SKGAK
-339 GDKIYYVPFYTDRN
+339 GDKIHYIPFYTDRN
-353 EGEYIAQSCNEVHRV
+353 EGEYVAQSCNEVHRV
-368 EQCQWSDITVLYRSN
+368 EQCQWSDITILYRSN

-393 LQYKIPYRIHGG
+393 LQYKIPYHIHGG

-414 KNMLGYL
+414 KNMLAYL

-468 EPDYFGLVTTD
+468 EPDYFGLVTTN
-479 KTKAKLKEFGQIIN
+479 KTKETLKEFGQIIN

-537 ISSIESFVEVRKE
+537 ISSIESFVEVREE
-550 ENRLEEAGVVNYLQ
+550 ENRLEEAGIVNYLQ
-564 DVALLA
+564 DIALLA
-570 EEVEEENKDSVN
+570 EEVEEEKKDAVN

-636 CFITNA
+636 CFITNT

-681 EPTQGYFD
+681 EPPQGYFD

>member
-1 MIEIPICRI
+1 
-10 TLRIFSKHLF
+10 
-20 NIKDMEQLN
+20 MEQLN
-29 KVQQEAVL
+29 KVQQDAVL

-61 AYLIQSGTPPERIM
+61 AYLIQLGTPPERIM

-105 GTFHSIFAKILQ
+105 GTFHSVFAKILQ
-117 REAFALEMTS
+117 RESFALEITS

-158 KIKAKISKAKNELIE
+158 KIKAKISKAKNELME
-173 PDIYMSNTMIREN
+173 PDNYMSNPMIREN

-235 QEALDW
+235 QEAFDC

-253 QMKVLMQLCR
+253 QMQVLMQLCR

-287 NILMFSNV
+287 NILMFNNV

-315 AGANSLIHHNIAQI
+315 AGANSLIHHNVAQI

-468 EPDYFGLVTTD
+468 EPDYFGLITTD
-479 KTKAKLKEFGQIIN
+479 KTKAKLKEFGQMIN

-550 ENRLEEAGVVNYLQ
+550 ENRLEEAGIVNYLQ

-570 EEVEEENKDSVN
+570 EEIEEENKDAVN

-642 KRRWLYGEEQKNEPS
+642 KRRWIYGEEQKNEPS

>member
-1 MIEIPICRI
+1 
-10 TLRIFSKHLF
+10 
-20 NIKDMEQLN
+20 MEQLN

-105 GTFHSIFAKILQ
+105 GTFHSVFAKILQ
-117 REAFALEMTS
+117 RESFALEMTS

-173 PDIYMSNTMIREN
+173 PDNYMSNPMIREN

-235 QEALDW
+235 QETFDC

-253 QMKVLMQLCR
+253 QMQVLMQLCR

-287 NILMFSNV
+287 NILMFNNV

-445 NKTIERISEIACK
+445 NKTMERISEIACK

-479 KTKAKLKEFGQIIN
+479 KTKAKLKEFGQTIN

-550 ENRLEEAGVVNYLQ
+550 ENRLEEAGIVNYLQ

-570 EEVEEENKDSVN
+570 EEIEEENKDAVN

>member
-1 MIEIPICRI
+1 
-10 TLRIFSKHLF
+10 
-20 NIKDMEQLN
+20 MEQLN

-97 DVAEKIKM
+97 DVAEKIRM
-105 GTFHSIFAKILQ
+105 GTFHSVFAHILQ
-117 REAFALEMTS
+117 MEIYALEMTS
-127 NFTIYDETDSKNL
+127 NFTIYDETESKNL
-140 IADIIKEYKLETD
+140 IADIIRGYKLETD

-158 KIKAKISKAKNELIE
+158 KIKDKISKAKNELID
-173 PDIYMSNTMIREN
+173 PDSYMSNPLIREN

-191 MKYCGEIYKLYQDRL
+191 VKYCGEIYKIYQNRL
-206 KVSNAMDFDDLLLN
+206 KECNAMDFDDLLFN
-220 TFKLFRDNPSTRERY
+220 TFKLFSYYPSTKEHY
-235 QEALDW
+235 QELFDW
-241 VLVDEFQDTNIA
+241 VLVDEFQDTNLA
-253 QMKVLMQLCR
+253 QMQVLIQLCK

-287 NILMFSNV
+287 NILMFKNL
-295 FQNARTFKLEQ
+295 FPNAQTFKLEQ

-315 AGANSLIHHNIAQI
+315 AGANSLIHHNVAQI

-339 GDKIYYVPFYTDRN
+339 GDKIHYVPFYTDRN

-368 EQCQWSDITVLYRSN
+368 EQCQWSDITILYRSN

-414 KNMLGYL
+414 KNMLAYF

-433 KRIANWPKRGIG
+433 KRIVNWPKRGIG
-445 NKTIERISEIACK
+445 NKTQERISEIASK

-479 KTKAKLKEFGQIIN
+479 KTKAKLIEFGQTIN
-493 SIEMFAAEHNAL
+493 SIEMFSAEHNAL

-570 EEVEEENKDSVN
+570 EEVEEEKKDAVN

-681 EPTQGYFD
+681 EPPQGYFD

>member
-1 MIEIPICRI
+1 
-10 TLRIFSKHLF
+10 
-20 NIKDMEQLN
+20 MEQLN

-61 AYLIQSGTPPERIM
+61 AYVIQSGTPPERIM

-105 GTFHSIFAKILQ
+105 GTFHSVFAKILQ
-117 REAFALEMTS
+117 RESYALEMTS

-140 IADIIKEYKLETD
+140 IADIVREYKLETD

-158 KIKAKISKAKNELIE
+158 KIKAKISKAKNELME
-173 PDIYMSNTMIREN
+173 PDIYMSNPMIREN

-206 KVSNAMDFDDLLLN
+206 RVSNAMDFDDLLLN

-235 QEALDW
+235 QEAFDW

-253 QMKVLMQLCR
+253 QMQVLMQLCK

-287 NILMFSNV
+287 NILMFNNI
-295 FQNARTFKLEQ
+295 FPKALTFKLEQ
-306 NYRSTQTIV
+306 NYRSTKTIV
-315 AGANSLIHHNIAQI
+315 AGANSLIHHNVAQI
-329 DKNVF
+329 DKHVY
-334 SKGDK
+334 SKGAK
-339 GDKIYYVPFYTDRN
+339 GDKIHYIPFYTDRN
-353 EGEYIAQSCNEVHRV
+353 EGEYVAQSCNEVHRV
-368 EQCQWSDITVLYRSN
+368 EQCQWSDITILYRSN

-414 KNMLGYL
+414 KNMLAYL

-433 KRIANWPKRGIG
+433 KRIVNWPKRGIG
-445 NKTIERISEIACK
+445 NKTTERISEIACK

-468 EPDYFGLVTTD
+468 EPDYFGLVTTN
-479 KTKAKLKEFGQIIN
+479 KTKETLKEFGQIIN

-570 EEVEEENKDSVN
+570 EEVEEEKKDAVN

-636 CFITNA
+636 CFITNT

>member
-1 MIEIPICRI
+1 
-10 TLRIFSKHLF
+10 
-20 NIKDMEQLN
+20 MEQLN

-61 AYLIQSGTPPERIM
+61 AYLIQSGTEPERIM

-105 GTFHSIFAKILQ
+105 GTFHSVFAKILR
-117 REAFALEMTS
+117 RESFALEMTS

-140 IADIIKEYKLETD
+140 IADIVREYKLETD
-153 SYKPS
+153 SYKPT

-173 PDIYMSNTMIREN
+173 PDIYLSNPMIREN

-206 KVSNAMDFDDLLLN
+206 KVSSAMDFDDLLLN

-235 QEALDW
+235 QEAFDW

-253 QMKVLMQLCR
+253 QMQVLMQLCR

-287 NILMFSNV
+287 NILMFNNI
-295 FQNARTFKLEQ
+295 FPKALTFKLEQ

-315 AGANSLIHHNIAQI
+315 AGANSLIHHNVAQI
-329 DKNVF
+329 DKHVY

-339 GDKIYYVPFYTDRN
+339 GDKIHYIPFYTDRN
-353 EGEYIAQSCNEVHRV
+353 EGEYVAQSCNEVHRV
-368 EQCQWSDITVLYRSN
+368 EQCQWSDITILYRSN

-550 ENRLEEAGVVNYLQ
+550 ENRLEEASVVNYLQ

-570 EEVEEENKDSVN
+570 EEVEEEKKDAVN

-681 EPTQGYFD
+681 EPPQGYFD